1 MTKVQKKITPHAG
14 FTLMEM
20 LISISVFMLF
30 IGLVA
35 SSYISLVKANN
46 TANDM
51 QKLYRETRNV
61 FDTFAAE
68 IRNGAIDYSC
78 VNPDTNMDVYC
89 TENQNIGDKKVL
101 GVLSKDGG
109 KRSLFKEKNGKI
121 LFQKQTRDPSGL
133 SWVYTSD
140 WQALTAEK
148 SRVEKLKF
156 FISPLKN
163 PYSAENA
170 EDDSLQIQPSVTI
183 LLKING
189 YVFRTTYSSRT
200 YGK

>member
-78 VNPDTNMDVYC
+78 VNPDTDVYC
-89 TENQNIGDKKVL
+89 IENQNAGDKKVL
-101 GVLSKDGG
+101 GVLNKDGG

-121 LFQKQTRDPSGL
+121 LFQEQTRDPSGL
-133 SWVYTSD
+133 SWIYTAD
-140 WQALTAEK
+140 WQSLTSEK
-148 SRVEKLKF
+148 SKIEELKF

-163 PYSAENA
+163 PYDAANA

-189 YVFRTTYSSRT
+189 YIFRTTYSSRT

>member
-1 MTKVQKKITPHAG
+1 MKKPPPHSRAG

-78 VNPDTNMDVYC
+78 VNPDTDVYC
-89 TENQNIGDKKVL
+89 IENQNSSAGELKVL
-101 GVLSKDGG
+101 GVLNKEDSG
-109 KRSLFKEKNGKI
+109 RSLFKEKNGKI

-148 SRVEKLKF
+148 SRVEELKF

-170 EDDSLQIQPSVTI
+170 GDDSLQIQPSVTI